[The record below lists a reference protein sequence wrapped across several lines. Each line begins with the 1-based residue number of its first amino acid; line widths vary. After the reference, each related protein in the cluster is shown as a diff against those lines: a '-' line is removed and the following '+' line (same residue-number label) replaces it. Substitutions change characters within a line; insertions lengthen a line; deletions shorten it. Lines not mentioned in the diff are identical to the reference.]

1 MRPLYSRPE
10 QAGDGAHG
18 LRASDMEGRGN
29 EPKPVEVLLPSGMV
43 DPKAPGSTSDS
54 MLCVPIE
61 SLNAAFVRQLVPTSM
76 TVGQQGRVSVTMRN
90 TGQVPWTAEAGFG
103 LGAQNPPDSRTWG
116 QPLVVVPET
125 IAPGVAVT
133 FVFAITAPV
142 IPGTYNFQWRMLW
155 AGALWFGPRTPNV
168 AVTVHPADLSS
179 LREAVRR
186 EAYFIGLDRVRRQ
199 GPGDAVS
206 DWFAARAAGYPSRRV
221 LIMRPDSCWRTLPK
235 QPWCVEM
242 SK

>member
-1 MRPLYSRPE
+1 MEKERRMLPLYSISILE
-10 QAGDGAHG
+10 KAFDGAYP
-18 LRASDMEGRGN
+18 LRASDAEGRSD
-29 EPKPVEVLLPSGMV
+29 EPEPFEVLLPSSMV
-43 DPKAPGSTSDS
+43 DPKNPGSTSAPIPFI
-54 MLCVPIE
+54 PIE
-61 SLNAAFVRQLVPTSM
+61 SLNAAFVRQSVPTSM

-116 QPLVVVPET
+116 QQIVAVPET
-125 IAPGVAVT
+125 VAPGAAVT

-142 IPGTYNFQWRMLW
+142 IPGTYNFQWSMLRE
-155 AGALWFGPRTPNV
+155 AVLWFGPRTPNV

-186 EAYFIGLDRVRRQ
+186 EAYFIGLDRVRRH

-206 DWFAARAAGYPSRRV
+206 DWFAARAQLGIP
-221 LIMRPDSCWRTLPK
+221 PDVYL
-235 QPWCVEM
+235 
-242 SK
+242 